1 MDMHELQVFLS
12 VAAER
17 SFSKAAAKLHRT
29 QAAVSQAI
37 RRLEEDLGERLID
50 RGTRDGRLTEAGLVL
65 RDHAERL
72 MRLAE
77 ETRSAVREVH
87 DLRRGRVLVG
97 ANEGTVH
104 GLLPIVVRFKQRYP
118 DIHIDVRRVP
128 ARQIA
133 AEVEQGS
140 LDLGILTFHP
150 ASRGVAT
157 LALGLDDL
165 VLLVPPDH
173 PFARRRVVHMAEV
186 GRQPIVAHN
195 DPSPARERVL
205 RTYERRHEELNIQV
219 SLPSLDAVKRAV
231 GMGLGVAILP
241 KRCALAELA
250 HGELAAIRIPE
261 VRMRRQLR
269 LVYRRTG
276 ERSRAAE
283 EFMAIAQEYAL
294 RPPSADSSRPR
305 TP

>member
-1 MDMHELQVFLS
+1 MDMHELRVFLS
-12 VAAER
+12 VASER
-17 SFSKAAAKLHRT
+17 SFSKAASRLHRT
-29 QAAVSQAI
+29 QAAVSQAVK
-37 RRLEEDLGERLID
+37 RLEEDLGERLID
-50 RGTRDGRLTEAGLVL
+50 RSTRDGRLTEAGRVL

-72 MRLAE
+72 MRLADD
-77 ETRSAVREVH
+77 TRSAVREVR

-97 ANEGTVH
+97 ANDGTVY
-104 GLLPIVVRFKQRYP
+104 GLLPIISRFKHRCA
-118 DIHIDVRRVP
+118 DIHVDVRRVP

-140 LDLGILTFHP
+140 LDFGILSFQP
-150 ASRGVAT
+150 PSRGVASV
-157 LALGLDDL
+157 ALGLDDL
-165 VLLVPPDH
+165 VLLVSPEH
-173 PFARRRVVHMAEV
+173 PLARRRVVHMAEV

-205 RTYERRHEELNIQV
+205 RVYERRHEELNIQV

-250 HGELAAIRIPE
+250 RQELVAIRIPE

-269 LVYRRTG
+269 LVYRRSG

-283 EFMAIAQEYAL
+283 EFLAVAEDHA
-294 RPPSADSSRPR
+294 R
-305 TP
+305 

>member
-1 MDMHELQVFLS
+1 MDMHELRVFLS

-17 SFSKAAAKLHRT
+17 SFSKAAMKLHRT

-37 RRLEEDLGERLID
+37 RRLEEDVGERLID
-50 RGTRDGRLTEAGLVL
+50 RSTRDAQLTEAGRVL
-65 RDHAERL
+65 REHAERML
-72 MRLAE
+72 RQADE
-77 ETRSAVREVH
+77 ARAAVLEVR
-87 DLRRGRVLVG
+87 DLRRGRVLIG

-104 GLLPIVVRFKQRYP
+104 GLLPIIARFKRRYAG
-118 DIHIDVRRVP
+118 IHVDVRRVP
-128 ARQIA
+128 ARQIP

-140 LDLGILTFHP
+140 LDFGILTFQAP
-150 ASRGVAT
+150 SRGVAS

-165 VLLVPPDH
+165 VLLVPPGH
-173 PFARRRVVHMAEV
+173 AMARRRVVHMAEV

-205 RTYERRHEELNIQV
+205 RLYERRHEELNIHV

-231 GMGLGVAILP
+231 AMGLGVAILP
-241 KRCALAELA
+241 RRCAMGELA
-250 HGELAAIRIPE
+250 HGELVAVRIPE

-276 ERSRAAE
+276 ERSRAAAEFLAAAE
-283 EFMAIAQEYAL
+283 EA
-294 RPPSADSSRPR
+294 SA
-305 TP
+305 

>member
-12 VAAER
+12 VASER

-29 QAAVSQAI
+29 QAAVSQTI
-37 RRLEEDLGERLID
+37 KRLEEDLGERLID
-50 RGTRDGRLTEAGLVL
+50 RATRDGRLTDAGRVL

-72 MRLAE
+72 IRLAE
-77 ETRSAVREVH
+77 DTRAAVGDVR
-87 DLRRGRVLVG
+87 DLRRGRVLIG

-104 GLLPIVVRFKQRYP
+104 GLLPIIVRYKHAFA
-118 DIHIDVRRVP
+118 DIHVDVRRLP

-133 AEVEQGS
+133 AEVEHGS
-140 LDLGILTFHP
+140 LDFGILTFQP
-150 ASRGVAT
+150 PSRGVAT

-173 PFARRRVVHMAEV
+173 PLSHRRVVHMAEV

-205 RTYERRHEELNIQV
+205 RVYERRHEELNIHV

-241 KRCALAELA
+241 RRCALAELA
-250 HGELAAIRIPE
+250 RRDLVAIRIPE

-269 LVYRRTG
+269 LVYRRAG
-276 ERSRAAE
+276 ERSRAAAAFLAVAE
-283 EFMAIAQEYAL
+283 EYA
-294 RPPSADSSRPR
+294 R
-305 TP
+305 